1 MYHGLR
7 LKYHHFWHETAHT
20 LAILFLFTWGV
31 FHDSKRLRIYALL
44 FFSNV
49 RAFAKSVRILAFEG
63 SPLDG
68 QSMPKARALIAHSL
82 GTHCP

>member
-7 LKYHHFWHETAHT
+7 LKYHHFWHEAAHT

-31 FHDSKRLRIYALL
+31 FHDSKRLCIYALL

-49 RAFAKSVRILAFEG
+49 RAFANLFAS
-63 SPLDG
+63 
-68 QSMPKARALIAHSL
+68 
-82 GTHCP
+82 

>member
-20 LAILFLFTWGV
+20 LAVLFLFTWGV

-49 RAFAKSVRILAFEG
+49 RTFANLFAS
-63 SPLDG
+63 
-68 QSMPKARALIAHSL
+68 
-82 GTHCP
+82 

>member
-7 LKYHHFWHETAHT
+7 LKYHHFWHEAAHT

-49 RAFAKSVRILAFEG
+49 RAFAICSHPSIRRESTGWAINAQG
-63 SPLDG
+63 
-68 QSMPKARALIAHSL
+68 
-82 GTHCP
+82 